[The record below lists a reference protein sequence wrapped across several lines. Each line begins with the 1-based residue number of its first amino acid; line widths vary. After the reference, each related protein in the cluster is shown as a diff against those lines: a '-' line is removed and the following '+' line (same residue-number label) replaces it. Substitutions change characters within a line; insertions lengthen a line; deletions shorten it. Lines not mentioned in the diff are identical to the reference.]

1 MTVYVDDMR
10 APLEVG
16 NRTCVMCHMIGDSED
31 ELRAMAAAIGV
42 QLRYHQYQGTY
53 KSHFDIAMSKRAL
66 AVKCGAQEISV
77 YQVAA
82 MVRRRS
88 VTGALGSPDD
98 AIEWR
103 DKYSDELK
111 AREAQDRTESAAS

>member
-1 MTVYVDDMR
+1 MAVYVDDMR
-10 APLEVG
+10 AQLKVG
-16 NRTCVMCHMIGDSED
+16 NRTYVMCHMIADSED

-42 QLRYHQYQGTY
+42 QLRYHQYQSTY
-53 KSHFDIAMSKRAL
+53 KSHFDIALSKRAL
-66 AVKCGAQEISV
+66 AVKCGAQEITA

-88 VTGALGSPDD
+88 VTGVLGSPDD

-103 DKYSDELK
+103 HQYFETQ
-111 AREAQDRTESAAS
+111 REKESAAN